1 MRAVRMVELAV
12 AVAACVIAWGCG
24 GGTTQPPVT
33 GRPATFP
40 AFALADSNR
49 NTVTYGRT
57 VTRDS
62 LLSAT
67 FAHEANPGTHAPQ
80 ASVVYFGWST

>member
-1 MRAVRMVELAV
+1 MRVVGIAQISAWG
-12 AVAACVIAWGCG
+12 AALTLLWGCG
-24 GGTTQPPVT
+24 NTNQPVVRM
-33 GRPATFP
+33 RPAVFP
-40 AFALADSNR
+40 TFALADSNR

-67 FAHEANPGTHAPQ
+67 FAQHENPGSRATR

>member
-1 MRAVRMVELAV
+1 MRPVRMVQLAATA
-12 AVAACVIAWGCG
+12 AVIAAAWGCG
-24 GGTTQPPVT
+24 GTTVQPPVT
-33 GRPATFP
+33 GKPATFP

-49 NTVTYGRT
+49 STPTYGRT

-67 FAHEANPGTHAPQ
+67 FARTANPGGRAGQ